1 MKRRNWFLVI
11 LFFVGLVLF
20 FLGQHY
26 MFGGQGYRLGFGLS
40 LSGLVLWAVLLAI
53 GLFYVARVR
62 LKILWDASAR
72 CIRLSQYSFLEPPTT
87 EQGWFG

>member
-1 MKRRNWFLVI
+1 MRIKRRYWFLVI

-20 FLGQHY
+20 FLGQYY
-26 MFGGQGYRLGFGLS
+26 MFGSEGHRLGFGLS
-40 LSGLVLWAVLLAI
+40 LSGLVLWAVLFAI

-72 CIRLSQYSFLEPPTT
+72 RIRISQ
-87 EQGWFG
+87 